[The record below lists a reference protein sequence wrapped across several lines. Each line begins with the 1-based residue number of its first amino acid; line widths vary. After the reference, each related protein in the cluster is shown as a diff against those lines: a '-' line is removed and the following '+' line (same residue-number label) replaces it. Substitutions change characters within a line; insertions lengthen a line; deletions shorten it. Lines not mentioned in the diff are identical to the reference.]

1 VIILSISS
9 PRPLYISVS
18 SSQQSKLQLD
28 TLLFDFES
36 KETWIRLARENGVD
50 VVEFVGVIRSF
61 RGEKCRL

>member
-1 VIILSISS
+1 MSL
-9 PRPLYISVS
+9 PRPSYISVS

-50 VVEFVGVIRSF
+50 VGKFVGVNSFIR
-61 RGEKCRL
+61 R